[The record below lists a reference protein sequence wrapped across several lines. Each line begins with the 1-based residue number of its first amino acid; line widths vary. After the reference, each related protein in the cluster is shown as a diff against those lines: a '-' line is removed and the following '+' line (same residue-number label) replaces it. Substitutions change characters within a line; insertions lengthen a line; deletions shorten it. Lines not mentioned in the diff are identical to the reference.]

1 MVTRTCAAQRER
13 FVDDPAVLLFPRH
26 WPQQPH
32 APESIHLVSSQ
43 HHQSVQLA
51 TVRASQ
57 PPLQSC
63 ILSNPPLRALL
74 ATTTTTS
81 TPAISSHLQ
90 PSRLGHTSSSSPSEA
105 NASSSSTARRA
116 SGQPQHHLPRR
127 LIAPP
132 GLPTCLRS
140 CRRPPHRADASDRG
154 CPRSYPSSRARLPR
168 GRWSPCPGRRWGWSQ
183 AVAAASLGPR

>member
-57 PPLQSC
+57 PPPHLPPLQS
-63 ILSNPPLRALL
+63 SSPRPPRHHHHHLH
-74 ATTTTTS
+74 
-81 TPAISSHLQ
+81 PSHLQ

-154 CPRSYPSSRARLPR
+154 CPRSYPSSRARLPQ